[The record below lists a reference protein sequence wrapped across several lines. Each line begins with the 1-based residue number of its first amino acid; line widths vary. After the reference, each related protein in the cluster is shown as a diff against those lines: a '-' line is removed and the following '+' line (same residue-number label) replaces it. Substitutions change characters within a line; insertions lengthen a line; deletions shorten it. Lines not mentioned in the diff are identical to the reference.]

1 MFLVPFPERSFKIVP
16 PWQGGIKGGSF
27 LRRRTSPSPS
37 LVRRGGGNPTALLKT
52 ALLGPALP
60 EPASNRARMGV
71 SVVQADGRRR
81 RGGFSLAELLVVL
94 TIIGVMAT
102 IAVPRYANFTAR
114 RRVDAAAAR
123 LVADLALA
131 REHACATSVAQSV
144 IFNEGRNQYALPG
157 VPGLN
162 GTSENYMVDLAAEP
176 YGADIAEVSAG
187 TKSDVEFD
195 TYGTPSVEAKIA
207 LVIGRFGKLVS
218 LDPVTGKATLTDYDA
233 SQGTL
238 IGDVQAKAA
247 VKTPVT
253 LP

>member
-1 MFLVPFPERSFKIVP
+1 MAAED
-16 PWQGGIKGGSF
+16 
-27 LRRRTSPSPS
+27 
-37 LVRRGGGNPTALLKT
+37 A
-52 ALLGPALP
+52 
-60 EPASNRARMGV
+60 
-71 SVVQADGRRR
+71 GR
-81 RGGFSLAELLVVL
+81 FSLAELLVVL

-207 LVIGRFGKLVS
+207 LVIGRFRETRVPRSGYGQSRSHGLRRV
-218 LDPVTGKATLTDYDA
+218 PGN
-233 SQGTL
+233 
-238 IGDVQAKAA
+238 
-247 VKTPVT
+247 PHR
-253 LP
+253 